1 MPKTYICLPTI
12 SSQQTNQQKMRSKN
26 VTNFSHEKNHKSH
39 TDTTVTH
46 SSVLYFMCNYL
57 NTTEYINCAL
67 HSLMSSEK

>member
-1 MPKTYICLPTI
+1 MLQILAMK
-12 SSQQTNQQKMRSKN
+12 
-26 VTNFSHEKNHKSH
+26 KNHKSH